1 MQLLR
6 LAMISVG
13 CVLFLVGCQSDEKE
27 AENIQD
33 KLNEA
38 AVYEEDFQANQE
50 SLEAYRDKEQSI
62 YEDIIQ
68 GDIQERDAILEQAD
82 EGKTCLKKQNELVI
96 EGQDY
101 MEKAYETST
110 SIKSNIEQIEDKQEQ
125 DQAAELLNV
134 IKERKGEIESYFDLY
149 EDQLH
154 TLYTFYEALESDDAP
169 LDDMSQQIDEVN
181 DTNEDMED
189 HLKSFNQATETY
201 NEEEAAYYNIVE
213 EDA

>member
-154 TLYTFYEALESDDAP
+154 TLYTFYEALESDDVP

>member
-6 LAMISVG
+6 LAMISLG
-13 CVLFLVGCQSDEKE
+13 CVLFLVSCQSDEKE

-38 AVYEEDFQANQE
+38 AVYEENFQDNQE

-154 TLYTFYEALESDDAP
+154 TLYMFYEALESDDVP
-169 LDDMSQQIDEVN
+169 LDDMSQQIDKVN

>member
-1 MQLLR
+1 
-6 LAMISVG
+6 
-13 CVLFLVGCQSDEKE
+13 QSFPTRRSSD
-27 AENIQD
+27 
-33 KLNEA
+33 L
-38 AVYEEDFQANQE
+38 
-50 SLEAYRDKEQSI
+50 
-62 YEDIIQ
+62 IQ

-82 EGKTCLKKQNELVI
+82 EGKTCLKKQNELVL

-134 IKERKGEIESYFDLY
+134 IKERRGEIESYFDLY

-154 TLYTFYEALESDDAP
+154 TLYMFYEALESDDVP
-169 LDDMSQQIDEVN
+169 LDDMSQQIDKVN

-201 NEEEAAYYNIVE
+201 NEEEAAY
-213 EDA
+213 

>member
-38 AVYEEDFQANQE
+38 AVYEENFQDNQE

-154 TLYTFYEALESDDAP
+154 TLYTFYEALESDDVP

>member
-6 LAMISVG
+6 LAMISLG
-13 CVLFLVGCQSDEKE
+13 CVLFLAGCQSDEKE

-50 SLEAYRDKEQSI
+50 SLQAYRDKEQSI

-68 GDIQERDAILEQAD
+68 GDIQNREAILEQVD
-82 EGKTCLKKQNELVI
+82 EGKKSLKKQNELVI

-110 SIKSNIEQIEDKQEQ
+110 SIQSNIEQIEDKQEQ

-134 IKERKGEIESYFDLY
+134 IKERKGEIKSYFDLY

-154 TLYTFYEALESDDAP
+154 TLYTFYEALESDDVP

-213 EDA
+213 EDV